1 MIGRTYV
8 VSLPWLEDHSVLPAN
23 KGLAEK
29 RLKNTVNG
37 IKNIGILRDYENF
50 LKKEGIVEE
59 LNSEDLKDSKCHYL
73 PHRPVIKDYST
84 TGIRPVFDGSAKSKG
99 SPSLNDCLVTDPNL
113 AELIPSLINRF
124 RIGRYDDKDYVRFLW
139 WQDGDSNIVKIY
151 RHCRVVFG
159 IKSGPFLLGATLN
172 PLLDGA
178 PD

>member
-1 MIGRTYV
+1 MKI
-8 VSLPWLEDHSVLPAN
+8 
-23 KGLAEK
+23 
-29 RLKNTVNG
+29 
-37 IKNIGILRDYENF
+37 F

-73 PHRPVIKDYST
+73 PHRPVIKDYLT
-84 TGIRPVFDGSAKSKG
+84 TRIRPVFDGSAKSKG

-139 WQDGDSNIVKIY
+139 WQDGDSNIVKIH

-159 IKSGPFLLGATLN
+159 IKSGPFLLRATLN
-172 PLLDGA
+172 SLLDGA
-178 PD
+178 PDCYKMAAQHLQKSMYVDNCVASVKSEADLTKFIN